1 MWCYE
6 SIRHRF
12 LSQGCRDQEK
22 VTEETKPLLNSAE
35 GGQVSGGQFWQI
47 KHVKNLK
54 AKKIRKMLCP
64 TG

>member
-12 LSQGCRDQEK
+12 LSQGFRDQGK
-22 VTEETKPLLNSAE
+22 VTEEMKSLLNSAV
-35 GGQVSGGQFWQI
+35 GGQVSEGQFWQI

-54 AKKIRKMLCP
+54 AKKIRKTVC
-64 TG
+64 TAG